1 MTKAAIQPYRMNN
14 TRRLM
19 VGCGVM
25 NKLKGLVFSD
35 HLSIIAG
42 FLGEEDERDRH
53 VLSEGAVR
61 VMEWINGKEASW
73 VTRGMLSELT
83 RSSSPSEGGL
93 SSSVSSGSCDSPYES
108 GIKPYQSVKPRCP
121 LSSLSRAP
129 KPRQPQNR
137 TNLLIHK

>member
-1 MTKAAIQPYRMNN
+1 MFT
-14 TRRLM
+14 
-19 VGCGVM
+19 
-25 NKLKGLVFSD
+25 D
-35 HLSIIAG
+35 HLAIVAG
-42 FLGEEDERDRH
+42 FLGDEDPRDKH

-73 VTRGMLSELT
+73 VPRGTLSELT

-93 SSSVSSGSCDSPYES
+93 SSSQSSGSQDSPYES

-121 LSSLSRAP
+121 LSSLIRAP